1 MAKKSMVWVGMGIV
15 LPSATGPARAKD
27 DMSGK
32 QQPHIGRFPSGPASL
47 RAQVLAVLLASDD
60 MTGIESIF
68 EHRKVTLTTVVRA
81 LVRKYGWP
89 IERRDFPTNTD
100 DGRAAWASVFS
111 LPQEVIDAAL
121 AAGGQDWLDGVR
133 AARMARARKTVR
145 R

>member
-1 MAKKSMVWVGMGIV
+1 
-15 LPSATGPARAKD
+15 
-27 DMSGK
+27 MSE
-32 QQPHIGRFPSGPASL
+32 QHQSRVGRFPSGPSSL

-68 EHRKVTLTTVVRA
+68 ENRKVTLNTVVRA
-81 LVRKYGWP
+81 LTRKYGWP
-89 IERRDFPTNTD
+89 IERHDFPTNTI

-121 AAGGQDWLDGVR
+121 ETGGRDWIDGVN
-133 AARMARARKTVR
+133 AARGARARRSAR

>member
-1 MAKKSMVWVGMGIV
+1 
-15 LPSATGPARAKD
+15 
-27 DMSGK
+27 MSNK
-32 QQPHIGRFPSGPASL
+32 HAAEVGRFPSGAASL

-60 MTGIESIF
+60 MTGIDSIF
-68 EHRKVTLTTVVRA
+68 EHRKVSLTTVVRA

-89 IERRDFPTNTD
+89 IERRDFPTNTA
-100 DGRAAWASVFS
+100 DGRAAWASVFC

-133 AARMARARKTVR
+133 AARMARARRVVR